1 MEHCIY
7 KFKFLYFLK
16 LANLVGI
23 TWNLDK
29 EIKSRVLYYASCLAY
44 SFHILYKTNYRRVIF
59 EHKKLISFLASR
71 EESKKNPLN
80 IIYLLLCFLSIF
92 VMILYKDGR
101 SILKYQLG
109 YNKTL
114 DLMRNEN
121 NQKYNAEL
129 VLFITH
135 PEYQGKGY
143 GKSLLNEFHNFMK
156 EQNKCNIYLFT
167 DNYCDYS
174 MYDRAGCIRK
184 NEKVREFYFL
194 AGKRFTQK
202 LYLYDYKIN

>member
-1 MEHCIY
+1 MTYNI
-7 KFKFLYFLK
+7 KVFKFSNIFS

-44 SFHILYKTNYRRVIF
+44 SFHILYKTNYRRIIC
-59 EHKKLISFLASR
+59 EKNTLISFLASR
-71 EESKKNPLN
+71 DESKKNPLN
-80 IIYLLLCFLSIF
+80 IIYLLFCFLSIF
-92 VMILYKDGR
+92 VMIFYKDGR

-114 DLMRNEN
+114 DLMVKET
-121 NQKYNAEL
+121 NQKYDAEL

-143 GKSLLNEFHNFMK
+143 GKSMLNEFHSFMK
-156 EQNKCNIYLFT
+156 EQKKCNIYLFT

-194 AGKRFTQK
+194 AEKRFTQK
-202 LYLYDYKIN
+202 LYLYDSKF

>member
-1 MEHCIY
+1 MA
-7 KFKFLYFLK
+7 YFVSK
-16 LANLVGI
+16 YRIKYIFSLANLVGI

-29 EIKSRVLYYASCLAY
+29 EIKSRVLYFASCLAY
-44 SFHILYKTNYRRVIF
+44 SFHILYKTNYRRIIC
-59 EHKKLISFLASR
+59 EKNTLISFLASR
-71 EESKKNPLN
+71 DESKKNPLN
-80 IIYLLLCFLSIF
+80 IIYLLFCFLSIF
-92 VMILYKDGR
+92 IMIFYKDGR

-114 DLMRNEN
+114 DLMVKEN
-121 NQKYNAEL
+121 NQKYDAEL

-143 GKSLLNEFHNFMK
+143 GKSLLNEFHSFMK

-184 NEKVREFYFL
+184 NKKVREFYFL
-194 AGKRFTQK
+194 ASERFTQE

>member
-1 MEHCIY
+1 MTYNI
-7 KFKFLYFLK
+7 KVFKFSYIFS

-29 EIKSRVLYYASCLAY
+29 EIKSRVLYFASCLAY
-44 SFHILYKTNYRRVIF
+44 SFHILYKTNYRLVIC
-59 EHKKLISFLASR
+59 EHNKLISFLASR
-71 EESKKNPLN
+71 DESKKNPFN
-80 IIYLLLCFLSIF
+80 IIYLLFCFLSIF
-92 VMILYKDGR
+92 IMIFYKDGR

-114 DLMRNEN
+114 DLMVKET
-121 NQKYNAEL
+121 NQKYDAEL

-135 PEYQGKGY
+135 PEYQSKGY
-143 GKSLLNEFHNFMK
+143 GKSLLNEFHSFMK
-156 EQNKCNIYLFT
+156 EQHKCDIYLFT

-194 AGKRFTQK
+194 ADERFTQE

>member
-1 MEHCIY
+1 MHIQQ
-7 KFKFLYFLK
+7 FIFLYIIK
-16 LANLVGI
+16 LADLVGI

-59 EHKKLISFLASR
+59 EHNKLISFLASR
-71 EESKKNPLN
+71 DESIKNPLN

-92 VMILYKDGR
+92 VMIFYKDGR

-109 YNKTL
+109 YNRTL
-114 DLMRNEN
+114 DLMVKETS
-121 NQKYNAEL
+121 QKYDAEL

-135 PEYQGKGY
+135 PKYQGKGY
-143 GKSLLNEFHNFMK
+143 GKSMLNEFHSFMK

-194 AGKRFTQK
+194 AGERFTQE

>member
-1 MEHCIY
+1 MYIQQ
-7 KFKFLYFLK
+7 FRFLYIIK
-16 LANLVGI
+16 LADLVGI

-44 SFHILYKTNYRRVIF
+44 SFHILYKTNYRLVIY
-59 EHKKLISFLASR
+59 EHNKLISFLASR
-71 EESKKNPLN
+71 DESIKNPLN

-92 VMILYKDGR
+92 VMIFYKDGR

-109 YNKTL
+109 YNRTL
-114 DLMRNEN
+114 DLMVKETS
-121 NQKYNAEL
+121 QKYDAEL

-143 GKSLLNEFHNFMK
+143 GKSLLNEFHSFMK
-156 EQNKCNIYLFT
+156 EQNKCDIYLFT

-174 MYDRAGCIRK
+174 MYDKAGCIRK

-194 AGKRFTQK
+194 AGERFTQE

>member
-1 MEHCIY
+1 MTYNI
-7 KFKFLYFLK
+7 KVFKFSNIFS

-44 SFHILYKTNYRRVIF
+44 SFHILYKTNYRRIIC
-59 EHKKLISFLASR
+59 EKNTLISFLASR
-71 EESKKNPLN
+71 DESKKNPLN
-80 IIYLLLCFLSIF
+80 IIYLLFCFLSIF
-92 VMILYKDGR
+92 VMIFYKDGI

-114 DLMRNEN
+114 DLMVKET
-121 NQKYNAEL
+121 NQKYDAEL

-135 PEYQGKGY
+135 PAYQDKGY

>member
-1 MEHCIY
+1 MEQSI
-7 KFKFLYFLK
+7 FKFSFLYILK

-29 EIKSRVLYYASCLAY
+29 EIKSSVLYYASCLAY
-44 SFHILYKTNYRRVIF
+44 SFHVLYKTNYRRVIYK
-59 EHKKLISFLASR
+59 HNKLISFLASR
-71 EESKKNPLN
+71 DESKKNPLN
-80 IIYLLLCFLSIF
+80 IIYLILCFLSIF
-92 VMILYKDGR
+92 VMIFYKDGR

-109 YNKTL
+109 YNETL
-114 DLMRNEN
+114 DLMVKEN
-121 NQKYNAEL
+121 NQKYDAEL

-143 GKSLLNEFHNFMK
+143 GKLLLNDFHNHMK
-156 EQNKCNIYLFT
+156 QQNKLNIYLFT

-174 MYDRAGCIRK
+174 MYDKAGCIRK

-194 AGKRFTQK
+194 AGERFTQE

>member
-1 MEHCIY
+1 MTYNI
-7 KFKFLYFLK
+7 KVFKFSNIFS

-44 SFHILYKTNYRRVIF
+44 SFHILYKTNYRRIIC
-59 EHKKLISFLASR
+59 EKNTLISFLASR
-71 EESKKNPLN
+71 DESKKNPLN
-80 IIYLLLCFLSIF
+80 IIYLLFCFLSIF
-92 VMILYKDGR
+92 VMIFYKDGR

-109 YNKTL
+109 YNKIL
-114 DLMRNEN
+114 DLMVKEN
-121 NQKYNAEL
+121 NQKYDAEL

-135 PEYQGKGY
+135 PAYQGKGY

-194 AGKRFTQK
+194 ADERFTQE

>member
-1 MEHCIY
+1 MTYNI
-7 KFKFLYFLK
+7 KVFKFSNIFS

-44 SFHILYKTNYRRVIF
+44 SFHILYKTNYRRIIC
-59 EHKKLISFLASR
+59 EKNTLISFLASR
-71 EESKKNPLN
+71 DESKKNPLN
-80 IIYLLLCFLSIF
+80 IIYLLFCFLSIF
-92 VMILYKDGR
+92 VMIFYKDGR

-109 YNKTL
+109 YNKIL
-114 DLMRNEN
+114 DLMVKET
-121 NQKYNAEL
+121 NQKYDAEL

-143 GKSLLNEFHNFMK
+143 GKSMLNEFHSFMK

-194 AGKRFTQK
+194 AGKRFTQV

>member
-1 MEHCIY
+1 MEQSI
-7 KFKFLYFLK
+7 FKFSFLYILK

-44 SFHILYKTNYRRVIF
+44 SFHILYKTNYRLVIC
-59 EHKKLISFLASR
+59 EHNKLMSFLASR
-71 EESKKNPLN
+71 DESKKNPLN
-80 IIYLLLCFLSIF
+80 IIYLLFCFLSIF
-92 VMILYKDGR
+92 VMIFYKDGR

-114 DLMRNEN
+114 DLMKKEN
-121 NQKYNAEL
+121 NKKYDAEL

-143 GKSLLNEFHNFMK
+143 GKLLLNDFHNYMK
-156 EQNKCNIYLFT
+156 KQNKLDIYLFT

-174 MYDRAGCIRK
+174 MYDRAGCIRQNK
-184 NEKVREFYFL
+184 KVKEFYFL
-194 AGKRFTQK
+194 AGERFTQE

>member
-1 MEHCIY
+1 MEHYIY

-71 EESKKNPLN
+71 DESKKNPLN
-80 IIYLLLCFLSIF
+80 IIYLLFCFLSIF
-92 VMILYKDGR
+92 IMIFYKDGR

-114 DLMRNEN
+114 DFMVKEN
-121 NQKYNAEL
+121 NQKYDAEL

-143 GKSLLNEFHNFMK
+143 GKSMLNKFHSFMK

-194 AGKRFTQK
+194 AGKRFTQE

>member
-1 MEHCIY
+1 MA
-7 KFKFLYFLK
+7 YFVSK
-16 LANLVGI
+16 YRIKYIFSLANLVGI

-44 SFHILYKTNYRRVIF
+44 SFHILYKTNYRLVIC

-71 EESKKNPLN
+71 DESKKNPLN
-80 IIYLLLCFLSIF
+80 IIYLLFCFLSIF
-92 VMILYKDGR
+92 VMIFYKDGR

-114 DLMRNEN
+114 DLMVKET
-121 NQKYNAEL
+121 NQKYDAEL

-135 PEYQGKGY
+135 PAYQGKGY

-194 AGKRFTQK
+194 ASERFTQK

>member
-1 MEHCIY
+1 MTYNI
-7 KFKFLYFLK
+7 KVFKFSNIFS
-16 LANLVGI
+16 LANLVCI

-29 EIKSRVLYYASCLAY
+29 EIKSRVLYFASCLAY
-44 SFHILYKTNYRRVIF
+44 SFHILYKTNYRLVIC

-71 EESKKNPLN
+71 DESKKNPLN
-80 IIYLLLCFLSIF
+80 IIYLLFCFLSIF
-92 VMILYKDGR
+92 IMIFYKDGR

-114 DLMRNEN
+114 DLMVKEN
-121 NQKYNAEL
+121 NQKYDAEL

-135 PEYQGKGY
+135 PEYQGKWY
-143 GKSLLNEFHNFMK
+143 GKSLLNEFHSFMK

-184 NEKVREFYFL
+184 NKKVREFYFL
-194 AGKRFTQK
+194 ASERFTQE

>member
-1 MEHCIY
+1 M
-7 KFKFLYFLK
+7 
-16 LANLVGI
+16 V
-23 TWNLDK
+23 K
-29 EIKSRVLYYASCLAY
+29 E
-44 SFHILYKTNYRRVIF
+44 T
-59 EHKKLISFLASR
+59 
-71 EESKKNPLN
+71 
-80 IIYLLLCFLSIF
+80 
-92 VMILYKDGR
+92 
-101 SILKYQLG
+101 
-109 YNKTL
+109 
-114 DLMRNEN
+114 
-121 NQKYNAEL
+121 NQKYDAEL

-135 PEYQGKGY
+135 PAYQGKGY

-194 AGKRFTQK
+194 AGERFTQE

>member
-1 MEHCIY
+1 MTYNI
-7 KFKFLYFLK
+7 KVFKFSNIFS

-44 SFHILYKTNYRRVIF
+44 SFHILYKTNYRRIIC
-59 EHKKLISFLASR
+59 EKNTLISFLASR
-71 EESKKNPLN
+71 DESKKNPLN
-80 IIYLLLCFLSIF
+80 IIYLLFCFLSIF
-92 VMILYKDGR
+92 VMIFYKDGR

-109 YNKTL
+109 YNKIL
-114 DLMRNEN
+114 DLMVKEN
-121 NQKYNAEL
+121 NQKYDAEL

-135 PEYQGKGY
+135 PAYQGKGY

-194 AGKRFTQK
+194 AGKRFTQV

>member
-1 MEHCIY
+1 MA
-7 KFKFLYFLK
+7 YFVSK
-16 LANLVGI
+16 YRIKYIFSLANLIGI

-29 EIKSRVLYYASCLAY
+29 EIKSRVLYFASCLAY
-44 SFHILYKTNYRRVIF
+44 AFHILYKTNYRRIIC
-59 EHKKLISFLASR
+59 EKNTLISFLASR
-71 EESKKNPLN
+71 DESKKNPLN
-80 IIYLLLCFLSIF
+80 IIYLLFCFLSIF
-92 VMILYKDGR
+92 VMIFYKDGR

-109 YNKTL
+109 YNKIL
-114 DLMRNEN
+114 DLMVKEN
-121 NQKYNAEL
+121 NQKYDAEL

-143 GKSLLNEFHNFMK
+143 GKSMLNKFHSFMK

-184 NEKVREFYFL
+184 NKKVREFYFL
-194 AGKRFTQK
+194 ASERFTQE